1 MKRKTYQFFTLI
13 FVVLTATVMLVCC
26 KKDGDFSAEVLQST
40 ENVLEIRVDEVTGQ
54 VALYDVMLQ
63 LKADGKLDFVSEDS
77 AFGQSLI
84 SINGVAHT
92 ADWSWYWASY
102 TTDEE
107 NGTTEIELDGT
118 TWYYAAAGISDL
130 KVVAGES
137 YMFRYIEYVYEG

>member
-1 MKRKTYQFFTLI
+1 
-13 FVVLTATVMLVCC
+13 ML
-26 KKDGDFSAEVLQST
+26 LQSSQ
-40 ENVLEIRVDEVTGQ
+40 NVLEIRVDEVSGQ
-54 VALYDVMLQ
+54 VSLYDVMTK
-63 LKADGKLDFVSEDS
+63 LKADGKFEFVSEDS

-107 NGTTEIELDGT
+107 NGTTEITVDGK

-130 KVVAGES
+130 KVTEGES
-137 YMFRYIEYVYEG
+137 YLFRYIEYVYEG